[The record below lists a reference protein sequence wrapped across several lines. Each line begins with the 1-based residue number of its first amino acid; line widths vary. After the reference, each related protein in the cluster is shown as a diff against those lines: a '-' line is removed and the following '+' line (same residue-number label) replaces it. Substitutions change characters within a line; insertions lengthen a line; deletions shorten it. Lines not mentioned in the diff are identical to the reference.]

1 MFTLGEQLAARRNT
15 LGLSIR
21 ELAERCSLSPAI
33 IHKLETGQRYPT
45 VHTLEQLAQGLQC
58 KFTTDALG
66 TNLTALA
73 LAMTYGLL
81 LW

>member
-1 MFTLGEQLAARRNT
+1 MLTLGEQLAARRNT

-45 VHTLEQLAQGLQC
+45 VRTLEQLAQGLQC
-58 KFTTDALG
+58 KFVVEAHGVTVLATTIIQELF
-66 TNLTALA
+66 LC
-73 LAMTYGLL
+73 
-81 LW
+81 